1 MHKLPECC
9 GAQAVFRLGVL
20 FGPRAHKNRGERK
33 KRGGRMLNKFWSFL
47 VLSAI
52 LLAALKGQPQVITEA
67 ALDAASNSV
76 QYALGLIGLMSFW
89 LGVMNVA
96 EKAGLVDSLARL
108 VRPLTNRLFP
118 SVPKEHPALGFIVLN
133 LSANV
138 LGLGNAATPFGLKAM
153 THLQECNPHK
163 DTASDAM
170 ITFLVLNTS
179 CLVMIP
185 ATIIGIRYAAGSIA
199 PTEIV
204 ATTFLATCVGMS
216 VSLTLDGLIRRVN
229 RRRKRW

>member
-1 MHKLPECC
+1 
-9 GAQAVFRLGVL
+9 
-20 FGPRAHKNRGERK
+20 
-33 KRGGRMLNKFWSFL
+33 MLNKFWSFL

-52 LLAALKGQPQVITEA
+52 LLAVIKGQPQVITEA
-67 ALDAASNSV
+67 ALDAAADSV
-76 QYALGLIGLMSFW
+76 TYALGLIGLMSFW

-96 EKAGLVDSLARL
+96 EKAGLVDALARL
-108 VRPLTNRLFP
+108 VRPL
-118 SVPKEHPALGFIVLN
+118 
-133 LSANV
+133 ANV

-153 THLQECNPHK
+153 AELQTCNSRK

-185 ATIIGIRYAAGSIA
+185 ATIIGIRYAAGSAA

-216 VSLTLDGLIRRVN
+216 VSLTIDAVVRLLN
-229 RRRKRW
+229 HRKGRW

>member
-1 MHKLPECC
+1 M
-9 GAQAVFRLGVL
+9 
-20 FGPRAHKNRGERK
+20 
-33 KRGGRMLNKFWSFL
+33 
-47 VLSAI
+47 LSAI
-52 LLAALKGQPQVITEA
+52 LLAVIKGQPQVITEA
-67 ALDAASNSV
+67 ALDAAADSV
-76 QYALGLIGLMSFW
+76 KYALGMIGLMSFW

-96 EKAGLVDSLARL
+96 EKAGLVDALARL

-118 SVPKEHPALGFIVLN
+118 SVPREHPALGFIVLN

-153 THLQECNPHK
+153 AQLQTCNPRE

-185 ATIIGIRYAAGSIA
+185 ATIIGIRYAAGSAA
-199 PTEIV
+199 PAEIV

-216 VSLTLDGLIRRVN
+216 VSLTIDGVIRYWN
-229 RRRKRW
+229 KRKRRW

>member
-1 MHKLPECC
+1 
-9 GAQAVFRLGVL
+9 
-20 FGPRAHKNRGERK
+20 
-33 KRGGRMLNKFWSFL
+33 MLNKFWSFL

-52 LLAALKGQPQVITEA
+52 LLAVIKGQPQVITEA
-67 ALDAASNSV
+67 ALDAAADSV
-76 QYALGLIGLMSFW
+76 TYALGLIGLMSFW

-96 EKAGLVDSLARL
+96 EKAGLVDALARL
-108 VRPLTNRLFP
+108 VRPLTNALFP
-118 SVPKEHPALGFIVLN
+118 TVPREHPALGFIVLN

-153 THLQECNPHK
+153 AELQTCNSRK

-185 ATIIGIRYAAGSIA
+185 ATIIGIRYAAGSAA

-216 VSLTLDGLIRRVN
+216 VSLTIDAVVRLLN
-229 RRRKRW
+229 HRKGRW

>member
-1 MHKLPECC
+1 
-9 GAQAVFRLGVL
+9 
-20 FGPRAHKNRGERK
+20 
-33 KRGGRMLNKFWSFL
+33 
-47 VLSAI
+47 
-52 LLAALKGQPQVITEA
+52 
-67 ALDAASNSV
+67 
-76 QYALGLIGLMSFW
+76 MSFW

-96 EKAGLVDSLARL
+96 EKAGLVDALARL

-118 SVPKEHPALGFIVLN
+118 SVPREHPALGFIVLN

-153 THLQECNPHK
+153 AQLQTCNPRE

-185 ATIIGIRYAAGSIA
+185 ATIIGIRYAAGSAA
-199 PTEIV
+199 PAEIV

-216 VSLTLDGLIRRVN
+216 VSLTIDGVIRYWN
-229 RRRKRW
+229 KRKRRW

>member
-1 MHKLPECC
+1 
-9 GAQAVFRLGVL
+9 
-20 FGPRAHKNRGERK
+20 
-33 KRGGRMLNKFWSFL
+33 MLNKFWSFL

-52 LLAALKGQPQVITEA
+52 LLAVIKGQPQLITEA
-67 ALDAASNSV
+67 ALDAAADSV
-76 QYALGLIGLMSFW
+76 TYALGLIGLMSFW

-96 EKAGLVDSLARL
+96 EKAGLVDALARL
-108 VRPLTNRLFP
+108 VRPLTRRLFP
-118 SVPKEHPALGFIVLN
+118 TVPREHPALGFIVLN

-153 THLQECNPHK
+153 TELQACNPHK
-163 DTASDAM
+163 ETASDAM

-185 ATIIGIRYAAGSIA
+185 ATIIGIRYAAGSAA

-216 VSLTLDGLIRRVN
+216 VSLTIDAVIRHLN
-229 RRRKRW
+229 RRKGRR

>member
-1 MHKLPECC
+1 
-9 GAQAVFRLGVL
+9 
-20 FGPRAHKNRGERK
+20 
-33 KRGGRMLNKFWSFL
+33 MLNKFWSFL

-138 LGLGNAATPFGLKAM
+138 LGLGNAATPLGIQAVRQMSRKTPGVASNAM
-153 THLQECNPHK
+153 CMLVVCN
-163 DTASDAM
+163 TAS
-170 ITFLVLNTS
+170 IQL
-179 CLVMIP
+179 IP
-185 ATIIGIRYAAGSIA
+185 TTVAAVRAGAGSQA
-199 PTEIV
+199 PFDILPAV
-204 ATTFLATCVGMS
+204 WLASAIS
-216 VSLTLDGLIRRVN
+216 VSVGIGACKVLARLWRD
-229 RRRKRW
+229 

>member
-1 MHKLPECC
+1 
-9 GAQAVFRLGVL
+9 
-20 FGPRAHKNRGERK
+20 
-33 KRGGRMLNKFWSFL
+33 MLNKFWCFL

-52 LLAALKGQPQVITEA
+52 GLALVKGQPQVITEA
-67 ALDAASNSV
+67 ALAAAADSV
-76 QYALGLIGLMSFW
+76 TYALGLVGLMSFW

-96 EKAGLVDSLARL
+96 EKAGLVDTLAQL
-108 VRPLTNRLFP
+108 VRPLTRRLFP
-118 SVPKEHPALGFIVLN
+118 TVPANHPALGFIVLN

-153 THLQECNPHK
+153 AQLQACNPRQ

-185 ATIIGIRYAAGSIA
+185 ATIIGIRYAAGSAA

-216 VSLTLDGLIRRVN
+216 VSLTIDGLIRRLN
-229 RRRKRW
+229 RRRGRW